1 MIRAFRFFKNAGVVL
16 FDAWCW
22 IANALFHLGT
32 MACVVVSIVLIANLK
47 TVSLQDAKSLWIAT
61 VALLGAIVLKRHFG
75 QGVVRLNAKQLGNW
89 KNMEK
94 EQ

>member
-1 MIRAFRFFKNAGVVL
+1 MIRVFRFFKKAGVVL

-32 MACVVVSIVLIANLK
+32 AACVVVSIVLIANLK
-47 TVSLQDAKSLWIAT
+47 TVSLPDAKNLWIAT
-61 VALLGAIVLKRHFG
+61 VALLGAIVLKKHFG
-75 QGVVRLNAKQLGNW
+75 QGVVRLDAKQLGSW